1 MADGHH
7 VEIQRNEVRSP
18 VSCSD
23 CTKFDAFSE
32 GNAKIVR
39 YLSQGK
45 QFFCG
50 IANANADAAGLYQCQ
65 SHPHGP
71 LDSPC
76 PRSVGGR
83 REVPELFVQVVK
95 LAGEMGLIELGA
107 VAIDCTKLKANASR
121 QPPRDDEL

>member
-23 CTKFDAFSE
+23 YTKFDAFSE
-32 GNAKIVR
+32 GNAKIV
-39 YLSQGK
+39 LSQGK
-45 QFFCG
+45 QFFGG

-95 LAGEMGLIELGA
+95 LAGEMGLIKRGTL
-107 VAIDCTKLKANASR
+107 AIDGTKLKASR
-121 QPPRDDEL
+121 QPPAATKR